1 MVNTL
6 QPQKPIKPE
15 EILEI
20 IVRRKWMILLP
31 VCFFLT
37 LGLWMTLTAPKT
49 YQASTL
55 ILVQQQSVPSE
66 YVRSVVT
73 SSINQRINT
82 ISQQILSR
90 SNLEKII
97 DQFNL
102 YADRPD
108 MYLEDKI
115 AEMRRRVQ
123 VKIEQ
128 ARHGTEAFSIQFTG
142 SDPHRVMRIANT
154 LASYFMDENLKVRE
168 AQAVGTSEFLDF
180 ELEKTRQR
188 LEEMETRLS
197 EYRAMHLGGLPDEL
211 ESNLRTL
218 DRLQQQMVDRH
229 VILRE
234 TKTAL
239 ALVESRINEIETAS
253 LQPVDTGSGSPES
266 GLQGGTGSGNQ
277 EKLHQA
283 RQEYDRVLTVYTA
296 EHPDVRRLAKT
307 IESLEQRVAEENRQA
322 DEPQTA
328 DSSSSDRES
337 RAGDPRLER
346 LKTER
351 DQLNREIRSL
361 TAALEEIEKKMAVYQ
376 KRVEETPRRELELQ
390 SLNRDYANIRDVY
403 NSLLNRKLEAELSV
417 NMEKRQKGEQFR
429 ILDHAKLPEKPVSPD
444 VKKYFFLSVAAGL
457 GLGAGIIFLLEFFDT
472 SLRRDEQIEEE
483 LGLTILATMPELQ
496 SPGAAS
502 RKWVETGA
510 FVLCSLYAVVVLA
523 FFAVLYLKGL
533 DRTLTA
539 VKTILPV

>member
-1 MVNTL
+1 
-6 QPQKPIKPE
+6 
-15 EILEI
+15 
-20 IVRRKWMILLP
+20 LP

-37 LGLWMTLTAPKT
+37 LGLGLTLTAPKT
-49 YQASTL
+49 YKASTL

-73 SSINQRINT
+73 STINQRINT

-102 YADRPD
+102 YSDRPD

-115 AEMRRRVQ
+115 EGMRRRVQ
-123 VKIEQ
+123 VRIEQ

-154 LASYFMDENLKVRE
+154 LASFFMDENLKVRE

-180 ELEKTRQR
+180 ELEKTRER
-188 LEEMETRLS
+188 LEEMEAKLS
-197 EYRAMHLGGLPDEL
+197 EYRSEHMGGLPDEL

-234 TKTAL
+234 AKTAL
-239 ALVESRINEIETAS
+239 ALVESRITEIENRS
-253 LQPVDTGSGSPES
+253 RQPVDTDAGSQES
-266 GLQGGTGSGNQ
+266 GAPEFMGSESEEN
-277 EKLHQA
+277 LYLA
-283 RQEYDRVLTVYTA
+283 RREYEQLLTVYTP
-296 EHPDVRRLAKT
+296 EHPDVKRLAKT
-307 IESLEQRVAEENRQA
+307 IENLEKRVAEENQ
-322 DEPQTA
+322 EPGEPSTG
-328 DSSSSDRES
+328 DPSSDTGGS
-337 RAGDPRLER
+337 PVDDPRLER

-351 DQLNREIRSL
+351 DQLNAEIRSL
-361 TAALEEIEKKMAVYQ
+361 TLSLEEIEKKMAVYQ
-376 KRVEETPRRELELQ
+376 KRVEATPRRELELQ
-390 SLNRDYANIRDVY
+390 SLNRDYANIRDIY

-457 GLGAGIIFLLEFFDT
+457 GLAAGIIFLMEFLDS
-472 SLRRDEQIEEE
+472 SLRRDEQIEED
-483 LGLTILATMPELQ
+483 LGLPILATMPELQ
-496 SPGAAS
+496 SSGTAVF
-502 RKWVETGA
+502 KWVEIGT
-510 FVLCSLYAVVVLA
+510 FVLCSLYAAAFLA
-523 FFAVLYLKGL
+523 FFAVLYTKGL
-533 DRTLTA
+533 DRTLTT
-539 VKTILPV
+539 VKTLLPF

>member
-20 IVRRKWMILLP
+20 IVRRRWMIILP

-37 LGLWMTLTAPKT
+37 LGVGMTLTAPKT

-73 SSINQRINT
+73 SSINQRIST

-102 YADRPD
+102 YADSPD
-108 MYLEDKI
+108 MYMEDKI
-115 AEMRRRVQ
+115 AQMRRRVN

-128 ARHGTEAFSIQFTG
+128 ARHGTEAFSIRFSG
-142 SDPHRVMRIANT
+142 SDPQRVMRIANT

-168 AQAVGTSEFLDF
+168 AQAVGTSEFLEN

-197 EYRAMHLGGLPDEL
+197 DYRAKHLGGLPDEL
-211 ESNLRTL
+211 DSNLRTL
-218 DRLQQQMVDRH
+218 DRLQQQMADKH

-234 TKTAL
+234 TKTSL
-239 ALVESRINEIETAS
+239 ALVESRISEIETRPRHPVQTSSDTLAS
-253 LQPVDTGSGSPES
+253 GSGIMA
-266 GLQGGTGSGNQ
+266 TDNQ
-277 EKLHQA
+277 EKLSLA
-283 RQEYDRVLTVYTA
+283 RQEYDRLLTVYTPQ
-296 EHPDVRRLAKT
+296 HPDVKRLAKT
-307 IESLEQRVAEENRQA
+307 IENLDQQVAKENEIDSKTKDLEPPASVPDSYDPQVA
-322 DEPQTA
+322 
-328 DSSSSDRES
+328 
-337 RAGDPRLER
+337 RLR
-346 LKTER
+346 SER
-351 DQLNREIRSL
+351 DQLNIDIQAL
-361 TAALEEIEKKMAVYQ
+361 TMELDEIEKKMGVYQ
-376 KRVEETPRRELELQ
+376 KRVEQIPRRELELQ
-390 SLNRDYANIRDVY
+390 SLNRDYANIRDIY

-429 ILDHAKLPEKPVSPD
+429 ILDSAKLPEKPVSPD
-444 VKKYFFLSVAAGL
+444 VKKYFFLSVVTGFGL
-457 GLGAGIIFLLEFFDT
+457 AVGMIFLLEFFDS
-472 SLRRDEQIEEE
+472 SLRQDEQIEEG
-483 LGLTILATMPELQ
+483 LGLAILADIPQLQ
-496 SPGAAS
+496 SSGTTMCNRA
-502 RKWVETGA
+502 ELTA
-510 FVLCSLYAVVVLA
+510 FALCCLYAAAFLS
-523 FFAVLYLKGL
+523 FFAILYVKGL
-533 DRTLTA
+533 DRTLA
-539 VKTILPV
+539 AIKTILHV

>member
-1 MVNTL
+1 MVNML

-20 IVRRKWMILLP
+20 IVRRRWLIVLSL
-31 VCFFLT
+31 CFFLT
-37 LGLWMTLTAPKT
+37 LGVGLTLKAPKS

-97 DQFNL
+97 DQFGL

-115 AEMRRRVQ
+115 LEMRKRVN

-128 ARHGTEAFSIQFTG
+128 ARHGTESFSIRFSG
-142 SDPHRVMRIANT
+142 SDPQRVMRIANT

-188 LEEMETRLS
+188 LEELEKKLS
-197 EYRAMHLGGLPDEL
+197 EYRAQHLGGLPDEL
-211 ESNLRTL
+211 ETNLRTL
-218 DRLQQQMVDRH
+218 DRLQQQMVDKH

-234 TKTAL
+234 AKTSL
-239 ALVESRINEIETAS
+239 ALVESRINEIETRAR
-253 LQPVDTGSGSPES
+253 QPIQEGSGTPE
-266 GLQGGTGSGNQ
+266 TRMRDVVTENQ
-277 EKLHQA
+277 EKLRQA
-283 RQEYDRVLTVYTA
+283 RQEYDRLLTVYTPR
-296 EHPDVRRLAKT
+296 HPDVKRLAKT
-307 IESLEQRVAEENRQA
+307 IENLEQLVAKENDPDA
-322 DEPQTA
+322 ENTDLPLKPLVPPPE
-328 DSSSSDRES
+328 
-337 RAGDPRLER
+337 DPRLKR
-346 LKTER
+346 LKSER
-351 DQLNREIRSL
+351 DQLKGEIRSL
-361 TAALEEIEKKMAVYQ
+361 TMALDDIEKKMVTYQ
-376 KRVEETPRRELELQ
+376 KRVEETPRREMELQ
-390 SLNRDYANIRDVY
+390 SLNRDYANIRDIY

-417 NMEKRQKGEQFR
+417 NMEKKQKGEQFR
-429 ILDHAKLPEKPVSPD
+429 ILDSAKLPEKPVSPD
-444 VKKYFFLSVAAGL
+444 VKKYFFLSMAAGL
-457 GLGAGIIFLLEFFDT
+457 GLAAGIIFLLEFFDS

-483 LGLTILATMPELQ
+483 LKLSILATIPELQ
-496 SPGAAS
+496 TSNATT
-502 RKWVETGA
+502 RKWVEVAA
-510 FVLCSLYAVVVLA
+510 FALCSLYAAAFFA
-523 FFAVLYLKGL
+523 FFAVLYVKGL

-539 VKTILPV
+539 IKTMLHI